1 MSEATERISIS
12 DANNVLIEQMR
23 LACET
28 ARELVE
34 GGNYPKQ
41 ELPRLRRVGGDLQ
54 LGYPYDAPDWQ
65 RFMPAL
71 TRVDGFWDRMAE
83 AAERLKDE
91 ELVRGHIGFMPGA
104 AEQGPVLWSNI
115 IGELVHVYGLLHP
128 SWAWGQADAEHV
140 VELWRDDWAP
150 TKTEYRTLAPL
161 DNLIAWGEPLVI
173 EEGFV
178 IRPLTDDDRQALW
191 RSFGMPQNPS
201 IIAPTLEDI
210 ARWSVVAEVRWKLPS
225 HPGLSDVEID
235 KVARRIEDLV
245 CAQRLNHPGIV
256 GASVIWTRV
265 EPPELAVFGADR
277 EMLFARD
284 VSRGGFENPLV
295 SQIGPNDGEA
305 LRPLVAKLSRVSDNG
320 LSLALRRFNTA
331 YARKD
336 PADTLID
343 LWVAFEALVLTD
355 GNAELQYRAALR
367 IARFVGDD
375 HEARKTAFR
384 QAKESYKVR
393 SKVVH
398 GESVPEASLE
408 NTITQTRDLAR
419 QALKRWVLDPPDK
432 GVEGID
438 DELLD

>member
-1 MSEATERISIS
+1 MN
-12 DANNVLIEQMR
+12 DADQVLVEQMR
-23 LACET
+23 LACDT
-28 ARELVE
+28 ARQLIE
-34 GGNYPKQ
+34 GGEYPKL
-41 ELPRLRRVGGDLQ
+41 ELSRVRRVGGELQ
-54 LGYPYDAPDWQ
+54 LGYPDDAPDWQ
-65 RFMPAL
+65 RFLPAL
-71 TRVDGFWDRMAE
+71 TRVEGFWDRMTE

-91 ELVRGHIGFMPGA
+91 ELIRGHIGFMSGA

-128 SWAWGQADAEHV
+128 TWAWDQVDAEHV
-140 VELWRDDWAP
+140 VESWRDDWAP
-150 TKTEYRTLAPL
+150 TETEYRTLAPL
-161 DNLIAWGEPLVI
+161 DNLVAWGEPVVM
-173 EEGFV
+173 EDGFV
-178 IRPLTDDDRQALW
+178 IREMTDDDRQALW
-191 RSFGMPQNPS
+191 RSFGLPHNPS
-201 IIAPTLEDI
+201 TIAPTLEDI
-210 ARWSVVAEVRWKLPS
+210 ARWSVVAEVRWMGAS
-225 HPGLSDVEID
+225 HSGLSNVEMD
-235 KVARRIEDLV
+235 KVARRIEHLV

-256 GASVIWTRV
+256 GVSVIWTRV
-265 EPPELAVFGADR
+265 DPPELAVFGSDR

-284 VSRGGFENPLV
+284 LSRGGFESALV

-305 LRPLVAKLSRVSDNG
+305 LRPLVAKLSGVSDKR
-320 LSLALRRFNTA
+320 LELALRRFNAA

-375 HEARKTAFR
+375 KEARKAAFD
-384 QAKESYKVR
+384 QARSSYKVR

-408 NTITQTRDLAR
+408 KTVRETRDLAR
-419 QALKRWVLDPPDK
+419 QALKRWVLDPPAG

-438 DELLD
+438 DELLA